1 MFLSIFIASNVL
13 LMLIYSC
20 VVTLLSRHLPRDGG
34 AMLLHVLGEP
44 AGRSKTWEN
53 TDASSRGFWWPLV
66 EQTNIYQLTSYKL
79 WVEKI
84 SKIKTIVCFA
94 VLCQLWEV
102 SFPSCMQSTFLNVC
116 FGWDRVNFA
125 FSSWVCAVLHSRE
138 IQRQL
143 FGGHNFHPLTVVVQ
157 H

>member
-20 VVTLLSRHLPRDGG
+20 VATLLSRHLPRDGG

-44 AGRSKTWEN
+44 AGRSKIWEN

-102 SFPSCMQSTFLNVC
+102 SF
-116 FGWDRVNFA
+116 
-125 FSSWVCAVLHSRE
+125 H
-138 IQRQL
+138 
-143 FGGHNFHPLTVVVQ
+143 FHPACRVHFLMCALAGIELILLLVAGSVLCFTQ
-157 H
+157 EKSKGSSLAGIISIP